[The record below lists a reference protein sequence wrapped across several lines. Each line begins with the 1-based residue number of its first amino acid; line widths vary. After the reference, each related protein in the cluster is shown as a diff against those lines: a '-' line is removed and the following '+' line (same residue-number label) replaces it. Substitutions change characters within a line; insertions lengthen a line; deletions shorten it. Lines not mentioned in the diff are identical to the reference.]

1 MNLKVQHKDMKG
13 YLGKTNRLKKVVK
26 CFWDVMKY
34 EGVKNERED
43 SKEDDEGINP
53 IGFKY

>member
-1 MNLKVQHKDMKG
+1 MKG